1 MKTKPF
7 YLLTLIALM
16 LALYLSGCAGQVS
29 AGDTPET
36 APEQVVQEF
45 YDWYLGDRAAGPK
58 DIHDSAQISAGLLA
72 RYDEAMQAA
81 TPGNVISFVC
91 AQDFPDSVSVGTAAM
106 QGDTAVV
113 PVASSFGNTIEL
125 TLIPVDG
132 VWQIDDVTCK

>member
-1 MKTKPF
+1 MKTKPI

-16 LALYLSGCAGQVS
+16 LAIYLSGCTGQAS
-29 AGDTPET
+29 TGDMPET

-45 YDWYLGDRAAGPK
+45 YDWYLGGRTAGPK
-58 DIHDSAQISAGLLA
+58 DLHDSPQISAGLLA

-91 AQDFPDSVSVGTAAM
+91 AQDFPDSVSVGTAAL
-106 QGDTAVV
+106 QDNTAVV
-113 PVASSFGNTIEL
+113 AVTSSFGNTIEL

-132 VWQIDDVTCK
+132 VWQIDNVTCK